1 MTRVRLL
8 LILIAHVAVGGVL
21 LGWAVVED
29 RHQREAIE
37 QSLVHVASV
46 LAGTLGPGL
55 SAASNAS
62 REIEEVVTWRLL
74 DNARLLAVFGGPDSG
89 NHDRLQEIIEANGLD
104 TVVFLDPTGIVRCS
118 YGDLPEPAVLRA
130 GIVRCSYGDLPEPA
144 VLRGADDIL
153 SGQAEEVLL
162 GSVLEAGVEHL
173 AVAAATPDGGAVLV
187 RTHATSA
194 RTFVRHLGVANLLE
208 RLVGA
213 EGVLFLSYHEEPGD
227 LLAEATWDG
236 GPLPER
242 ATSDVKLHSVRD
254 RSAFEV
260 EIPVDV
266 PAGGSASLRVGLDG
280 APLEQAA
287 ISGMRRTLLVGV
299 LLAGYALAAVAL
311 AGVSRM
317 RTLEKVESAR
327 RLAEVEGARRSSE
340 RLAAAGALAAGL
352 AHEVRSPLNAISI
365 AAQRMERSHP
375 RDDDCMDFA
384 RRIRQEVRRL
394 EGVLRE
400 FLEFARPVGDQREN
414 VELSTLTAEVIEL
427 LRPEAESRGV
437 QLELD
442 HGTATV
448 RADREAVHRSVIN
461 LLKNAI
467 QASPQG
473 SAVQLLIDRDA
484 NCGRLR
490 IRDAGSGIDPKLADK
505 IFEAFVTSRANG
517 TGLGLSLVKRVAEEH
532 GGSCTLANRKQGGAE
547 ACLRLP
553 SAVEPS
559 A

>member
-8 LILIAHVAVGGVL
+8 LILVAHVAVGGVL

-37 QSLVHVASV
+37 QSLVNVASV

-89 NHDRLQEIIEANGLD
+89 NHDRLHEIIEANGLD
-104 TVVFLDPTGIVRCS
+104 TVVFLDP
-118 YGDLPEPAVLRA
+118 A
-130 GIVRCSYGDLPEPA
+130 GVVRCSYGDLPEPA

-213 EGVLFLSYHEEPGD
+213 EGVLFLSYHEEPGG

-242 ATSDVKLHSVRD
+242 TVSEIKLHPVRD

-317 RTLEKVESAR
+317 RTLEKLESAR
-327 RLAEVEGARRSSE
+327 RLAEAEGARRSSE

-375 RDDDCMDFA
+375 RDEDCMEFA

-400 FLEFARPVGDQREN
+400 FLEFARPVGDKREN

-437 QLELD
+437 HLKLD

-505 IFEAFVTSRANG
+505 VFEAFVTSRASG